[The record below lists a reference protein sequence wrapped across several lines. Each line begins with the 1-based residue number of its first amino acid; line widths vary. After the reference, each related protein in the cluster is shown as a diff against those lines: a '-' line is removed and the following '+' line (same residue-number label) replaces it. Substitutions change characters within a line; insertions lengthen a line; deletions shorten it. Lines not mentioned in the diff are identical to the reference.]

1 MLNLYRRALHWR
13 QDHLTPT
20 GDLSLAWLGDD
31 VLDPGESDVIAY
43 ARPAVDGD
51 RFACIV
57 NFGPSPVELPH
68 GDIVLRSTAFDGYS
82 LPVDAA
88 VWMRI

>member
-1 MLNLYRRALHWR
+1 
-13 QDHLTPT
+13 
-20 GDLSLAWLGDD
+20 AWLYDG
-31 VLDPGESDVIAY
+31 VLYPHGSDVIAY
-43 ARPAVDGD
+43 ARPVAGGDGD

-57 NFGPSPVELPH
+57 NFGPAPVDLPH
-68 GDIVLRSTAFDGYS
+68 GDIVLRSTDFDGYA